1 MTGAL
6 PAAARAVAAVTPWAT
21 VLALVLLL
29 GRRLAGRRVAA
40 RTFRLVWLVL
50 ALRLA
55 LPVDVSLPAAPVQI
69 ELPLAASAQQA
80 PGVQAPPGQQAES
93 GAAQAAPQQSSA
105 AAPFS
110 WQELAVALP
119 YVWAAGVLL
128 FLAFHA
134 GAYAVFLS
142 QLCARRRRETD
153 DAVCSA
159 VWLSFGRRTRVYR
172 AAGLASPMLAGL
184 WRPAVYLPE
193 EAGVDELPYV
203 LEHEAGHREARDILY
218 VFLLMAANAVHWF
231 NPAVYWLV
239 RTARR
244 DMELACD
251 EAVLEGR
258 PMEYRVAYGQAVL
271 DTLKRGRLQGPL
283 ALNFAGDRRAL
294 KERFAR
300 MVEQAPRRRA
310 RGLVAA
316 AACCVAAASLCV
328 ALAVPAPAPQAA
340 ANAAAQ
346 AWADGQWQWPVPEY
360 GALGGTF
367 EETAVGIV
375 IRAPA
380 GAPVVAARSGTVASL
395 QMLGLPPSDGAYGNA
410 LVIYHGD
417 GSGYS
422 MYASCGDIYVQ
433 LGDAV
438 TAGQPVATVGGSE
451 SEMLFALWAQGEW
464 VDPME
469 YLASV
474 QPQGETDWAVLARL
488 KAEISGLRPENG
500 LGQLQEESA
509 QAAEQGKGTGQ
520 TPRAQAQAGEA
531 ARGLQRQFLAAQQ
544 EWMQWVAS
552 NSASPGA
559 LQQGG

>member
-1 MTGAL
+1 MSGAL
-6 PAAARAVAAVTPWAT
+6 LAAARAVAAVTPWAT
-21 VLALVLLL
+21 VLVLVFLL
-29 GRRLAGRRVAA
+29 GHRLARGHVAA

-55 LPVDVSLPAAPVQI
+55 LPVDVSLPAAPVQV
-69 ELPLAASAQQA
+69 ELPAAISEGQA
-80 PGVQAPPGQQAES
+80 PGAQTQPVPQAES
-93 GAAQAAPQQSSA
+93 SEAQAVPQQNGAVSLLT
-105 AAPFS
+105 

-119 YVWAAGVLL
+119 YVWAAGALL

-142 QLCARRRRETD
+142 QLCARRRRETN

-159 VWLSFGRRTRVYR
+159 VWLAFGRRTRVYR
-172 AAGLASPMLAGL
+172 TAGLASPMLAGL

-193 EAGVDELPYV
+193 EVEVDELPYV
-203 LEHEAGHREARDILY
+203 LEHEAGHRETRDILY

-231 NPAVYWLV
+231 NPAVYWMV

-251 EAVLEGR
+251 EAVLENR

-300 MVEQAPRRRA
+300 MVEQTPRRRA

-316 AACCVAAASLCV
+316 AVCCVAAASLCV
-328 ALAVPAPAPQAA
+328 AFTAPAPAAQAA
-340 ANAAAQ
+340 PNAS
-346 AWADGQWQWPVPEY
+346 WMDGQWQWPVPEY
-360 GALGGTF
+360 GTLDGTF
-367 EETAVGIV
+367 EKGAVGIG
-375 IRAPA
+375 ICAPA
-380 GAPVVAARSGTVASL
+380 GTPVVAARSGTVASL
-395 QMLGLPPSDGAYGNA
+395 QMLGLPPSGGAYGNA

-422 MYASCGDIYVQ
+422 MYANCGDIYVQ

-438 TAGQPVATVGGSE
+438 AAGQPVATMGSAE
-451 SEMLFALWAQGEW
+451 SEMLFALWVQGEW

-474 QPQGETDWAVLARL
+474 QPQGEVDWTVLAQL
-488 KAEISGLRPENG
+488 TAEINSLQAEK
-500 LGQLQEESA
+500 QIDELQEEIRRLE
-509 QAAEQGKGTGQ
+509 EQISGVPQ
-520 TPRAQAQAGEA
+520 TPVGAQTRTDEA
-531 ARGLQRQFLAAQQ
+531 AREMQKQFLPAQQ
-544 EWMQWVAS
+544 EWMRWVSS
-552 NSASPGA
+552 NSTASSA
-559 LQQGG
+559 MQQGG